1 MSWDTG
7 PTSGMQQL
15 TAKLFDLHSHIA
27 QVVTRGMLFRL
38 VRAGMEA
45 TLALTLVLAIPG
57 AAVVTLAL
65 VEAELVTT
73 AAACE

>member
-1 MSWDTG
+1 
-7 PTSGMQQL
+7 
-15 TAKLFDLHSHIA
+15 
-27 QVVTRGMLFRL
+27 MLFRL

-65 VEAELVTT
+65 VEVGLVTT